1 MSDERSSNR
10 HANVRIRSYKVLE
23 DARLAAS
30 TSDAAYDSQQTR
42 SAITQLFKA
51 RSGKTPYD
59 WQLDV
64 TEAILLKLDSLV
76 IAGTGS
82 GKTIPFMLPLLAH
95 PEKVV
100 IIFSPLKVLQRD
112 QVMMS
117 ILFNSKVVSSTVLGP
132 EIQENENKCRCGEW

>member
-1 MSDERSSNR
+1 MSDKRSSNR
-10 HANVRIRSYKVLE
+10 HANVCIQSYKVLE

-30 TSDAAYDSQQTR
+30 TSDAAYDSRQTC

-51 RSGKTPYD
+51 RSGETPYD
-59 WQLDV
+59 WQLDI

-100 IIFSPLKVLQRD
+100 IIISPLKVLQ
-112 QVMMS
+112 
-117 ILFNSKVVSSTVLGP
+117 
-132 EIQENENKCRCGEW
+132 

>member
-1 MSDERSSNR
+1 M
-10 HANVRIRSYKVLE
+10 
-23 DARLAAS
+23 
-30 TSDAAYDSQQTR
+30 
-42 SAITQLFKA
+42 
-51 RSGKTPYD
+51 
-59 WQLDV
+59 
-64 TEAILLKLDSLV
+64 LKLDSLV

-100 IIFSPLKVLQRD
+100 IIISPLKVLQRD

-132 EIQENENKCRCGEW
+132 EIQENENKCHCGE